1 VRSLHLRLTELSS
14 GPAQLDLFADPAT
27 QRRAR
32 LEAALDQLRNRYG
45 TVVRQIRNSKFEIRN
60 CNLESR
66 ISN

>member
-32 LEAALDQLRNRYG
+32 LEAALDQLKSRYG
-45 TVVRQIRNSKFEIRN
+45 TVIRQIRD
-60 CNLESR
+60 
-66 ISN
+66 